1 MAYFIVEIPMDDVG
15 RLELERA
22 TRTLDAAQTRLRRS
36 AADARMAI
44 AGVSRLN
51 GRLVCLIEAPSL
63 DVVRRLVALA
73 LLPAGRIREVG
84 DAELKRHTVETAD

>member
-1 MAYFIVEIPMDDVG
+1 MAYFLVEIPMDDVG

-36 AADARMAI
+36 AADAIAI
-44 AGVSRLN
+44 AGVSRLD